1 MKQFTPTPQEVKNL
15 QAEKSV
21 GLIDAKSILTGR
33 NVVAELQ
40 DIAAKIEY
48 GVHADH
54 TAQQLARL
62 TDVILFMVTN
72 GSIKF

>member
-1 MKQFTPTPQEVKNL
+1 MKNLKPSVEDVKNL

-21 GLIDAKSILTGR
+21 GLIEAKSILTGR
-33 NVVAELQ
+33 NVMTELA
-40 DIAAKIEY
+40 DISASIEY
-48 GVHADH
+48 GVHSDH

-62 TDVILFMVTN
+62 TDVLIFMVSN